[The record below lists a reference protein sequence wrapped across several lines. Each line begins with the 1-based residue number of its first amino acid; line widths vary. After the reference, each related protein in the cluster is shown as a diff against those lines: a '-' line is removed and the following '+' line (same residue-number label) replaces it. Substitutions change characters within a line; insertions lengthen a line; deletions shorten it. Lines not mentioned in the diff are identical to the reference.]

1 MKRDGLESEYD
12 KVQRRKRYER
22 AMEFP
27 EEQDRT
33 DAIFRIEAAHAGFR
47 ERMAALDEQ
56 ETRRE
61 AEARA
66 RATEHTM
73 RANKLALIDE
83 YRRAGL
89 DLKECGPLTPD
100 GTPMLSLS
108 FMLAIGWKIEEV
120 DGRRALVAPPPAPSP
135 VKRKSREEHA
145 AESLKEGF

>member
-22 AMEFP
+22 ALEFP
-27 EEQDRT
+27 EEQDRA
-33 DAIFRIEAAHAGFR
+33 DVIARIEAAHAGFK
-47 ERMAALDEQ
+47 ERMAELDEQ

-73 RANKLALIDE
+73 RANKLALIGE
-83 YRRAGL
+83 YEAAGL
-89 DLKECGPLTPD
+89 EPRMDVSL
-100 GTPMLSLS
+100 PMLLSL
-108 FMLAIGWKIEEV
+108 GWRIEEIEGKRSLVYDV
-120 DGRRALVAPPPAPSP
+120 DNRKWQMAP
-135 VKRKSREEHA
+135 RKTREEHA